1 MTREEREEFVR
12 RAWYGRGTL
21 DDGIKKIV
29 DEWENDCANS
39 FNDGVTEGRL
49 SGWSEK

>member
-1 MTREEREEFVR
+1 MTREEREAFVR

-29 DEWENDCANS
+29 DEWENQLDEVRDDARQ
-39 FNDGVTEGRL
+39 ERL
-49 SGWSEK
+49 GGD